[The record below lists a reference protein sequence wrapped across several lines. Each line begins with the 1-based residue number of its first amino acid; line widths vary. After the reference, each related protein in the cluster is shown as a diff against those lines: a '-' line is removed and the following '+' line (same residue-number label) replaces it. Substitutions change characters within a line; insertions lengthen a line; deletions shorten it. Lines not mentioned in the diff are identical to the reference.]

1 MVNNCCDMY
10 AKNLVQHKL
19 SQLITINGERL
30 TGLNF
35 HGFQEHCESFSVS
48 ISTSLKQQ
56 VLLAKEKVFSQKL
69 Q

>member
-10 AKNLVQHKL
+10 ANNLVQHKL
-19 SQLITINGERL
+19 SQQITINGERL

-48 ISTSLKQQ
+48 TSTSLTQ
-56 VLLAKEKVFSQKL
+56 
-69 Q
+69 